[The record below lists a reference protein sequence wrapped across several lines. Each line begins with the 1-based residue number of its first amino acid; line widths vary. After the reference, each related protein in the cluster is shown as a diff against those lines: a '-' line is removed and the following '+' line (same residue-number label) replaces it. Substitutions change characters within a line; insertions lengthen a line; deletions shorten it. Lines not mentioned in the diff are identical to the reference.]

1 MKHINKA
8 PFALSMLLLGA
19 VTLLS
24 NGCKSY
30 DDVSSRYTSKH
41 IKANTNQVTAQ
52 IPETDELG
60 YILLSLTD
68 VGRNDT
74 NIINKET
81 AYYKEVSKHF
91 AAYKN
96 HKAVKMLNAELTRNA
111 GSFTHFRNGLYAFSF
126 NKSNQLALKT
136 DYRIDLNRID
146 FRRYTPALHDFVVK
160 SGFRKFYSQHADLYT
175 KIIQN
180 QSNQLTMTAAWET
193 MSKQYT
199 QPFQSYKVIL
209 SPLMKGYSSSL
220 AISGHGFRECLIFA
234 ESTNKAMLYTTAK
247 PVAKGTYI
255 D

>member
-8 PFALSMLLLGA
+8 PLVFSMLLGA
-19 VTLLS
+19 ITLLS

-30 DDVSSRYTSKH
+30 NDVSSRYTSKH

-52 IPETDELG
+52 IPETDEVG
-60 YILLSLTD
+60 YVLLSLTD
-68 VGRNDT
+68 AGANDT

-91 AAYKN
+91 AAFKN
-96 HKAVKMLNAELTRNA
+96 HKAVKMLNAELARNPN
-111 GSFTHFRNGLYAFSF
+111 SFTNFRNGLYAFYF
-126 NKSNQLALKT
+126 NKNNQLALKT
-136 DYRIDLNRID
+136 DYRIDLNRVD
-146 FRRYTPALHDFVVK
+146 FRRYTPAIHDFVVK

-175 KIIQN
+175 KIIQD
-180 QSNQLTMTAAWET
+180 QSQQLTMNAAWET

-199 QPFQSYKVIL
+199 QPFQSYQVIL

-234 ESTNKAMLYTTAK
+234 ESTNKAMLYTAAK
-247 PVAKGTYI
+247 PATTVAYNK
-255 D
+255 